1 MKLSTAHDVARH
13 AGVSQATVS
22 RVFQKPESV
31 SEKTRIRVLDA
42 ARILA
47 YRPNA
52 HARGLITNRT
62 NLVGLFF
69 PDTDYPL
76 HMPLVQVVS
85 EYLRKKG
92 FTSVLI
98 PRSRSTSNSGSCST
112 VNVLEYRVDG
122 IISFSDDFLPELYE
136 ECEALQ
142 IPIVQFGRLD
152 HEDSCKWVIGNN
164 YKAGA
169 QAADLMIDQGA
180 ENLCY
185 LTGEVRSYTDQ
196 QRYLGFSSRV
206 QKRIGK
212 TLHPTI
218 LHYDYVMSYKIMSDG
233 WSSHIGDAYL
243 CATDIIAM
251 ALIDF
256 IDAQADPIWKKKFQ
270 LIGFDNLPQADWHRY
285 QISTF
290 DQQLKNQAA
299 QAIDLLLSE
308 IRKPSNENNNIL
320 IDVKF
325 IKRKTWRL

>member
-1 MKLSTAHDVARH
+1 MKLSTAHDVARR

-31 SEKTRIRVLDA
+31 SDKTRIKVLDA

-52 HARGLITNRT
+52 HARGLIANRT

-85 EYLRKKG
+85 EYLRRQG

-98 PRSRSTSNSGSCST
+98 PRSTSNSGLCST
-112 VNVLEYRVDG
+112 VNILEYRVDG

-136 ECEALQ
+136 ECEVLQ

-164 YKAGA
+164 YQAGV

-218 LHYDYVMSYKIMSDG
+218 LHYDYVMSYKIMSDS

-256 IDAQADPIWKKKFQ
+256 IDAQAHPIWKKEFQ

-290 DQQLKNQAA
+290 DQQLKCQAA

-320 IDVKF
+320 LDVKF
-325 IKRKTWRL
+325 IKRKTWRWRL